1 MFEGTDEPQ
10 DDRESDSE
18 GLENQPGGGRP
29 TAGDEPPERGAGA
42 RAAAASPEIGEDANK
57 EQTQHP
63 APDDEVGV
71 PENPG
76 ESKDED

>member
-42 RAAAASPEIGEDANK
+42 RAAAASPEIGEDATK

-76 ESKDED
+76 KPKEEG